1 MAGDIIIKNATIFT
15 GSDVI
20 EGGTL
25 VIRGGEIITC
35 AAGARTEESEGDD
48 VIDASGR
55 LVTPGFTIG
64 HTHIYS
70 ALARGIM
77 LKGEPAHNFVQIL
90 EKLWWLLDSR
100 LTLEQVEL
108 SSLLYGSSCLKSGVT
123 TIFDHHASFGR
134 IGGSLN
140 VIAGALAKIGLR
152 ACLCFEVSDR
162 GGEKKTREAIEEN
175 VDFIRRVGGGGP
187 MLNAMFGLHASFTL
201 SDSTLKTC
209 AASADPDKTG
219 FHVHAAEDKADQDV
233 TVKQYGK
240 RVIERLGEA
249 GILGEKTI
257 CSHCIWLEDEEIE
270 ILTGSGATVA
280 YNPQSNM
287 NNAVGAL
294 RVGRMLERGVKVVL
308 GTDGFTANILREA
321 LVGQILQ
328 NHVEKEPAA
337 GWDVLPRMVLKS
349 NDLMVQT
356 FFERSNAAIEEGRRC
371 DVVLW
376 NYDAPTP
383 VLGENFWGH
392 AVFGLLDCC
401 ADVVVVEG
409 KVVLRGG
416 ACAGIDEGEMMKECR
431 GAAGALWQDMR

>member
-1 MAGDIIIKNATIFT
+1 MPGDIIIRNATIFT

-20 EGGTL
+20 DGGTI
-25 VIRGGEIITC
+25 VIRGGEIIEC
-35 AAGARTEESEGDD
+35 SADAAVEESAGDD

-64 HTHIYS
+64 HTHVYS

-77 LKGEPAHNFVQIL
+77 LGGEPAHNFIEIL
-90 EKLWWLLDSR
+90 EKLWWRLDSR
-100 LTLEQVEL
+100 LTPEQVEL
-108 SSLLYGSSCLKSGVT
+108 SSFLYGSSCLKSGVT

-134 IGGSLN
+134 ISGSLD
-140 VIAGALAKIGLR
+140 VLAGALAKIGLR
-152 ACLCFEVSDR
+152 ACLCFAVSDR

-175 VDFIRRVGGGGP
+175 VDFIRRTAGGGP

-219 FHVHAAEDKADQDV
+219 FHIHAAEDKADQDA
-233 TVKQYGK
+233 TVNQYGK

-257 CSHCIWLEDEEIE
+257 LAHCIWLEDREID
-270 ILTGSGATVA
+270 ILTKSGSTVA

-294 RVGRMLERGVKVVL
+294 RAGRMLERGVKVVL
-308 GTDGFTANILREA
+308 GTDGFTGNIFREA

-328 NHVEKEPAA
+328 NHLEKDPAA
-337 GWDVLPRMVLKS
+337 GWNVLPRMVLAG

-356 FFERSNAAIEEGRRC
+356 FFERSNAALVEGRRS

-376 NYDAPTP
+376 DYDPPTP

-392 AVFGLLDCC
+392 AVFGLLDCR

-416 ACAGIDEGEMMKECR
+416 ACGGIDEDDMMKECR
-431 GAAGALWQDMR
+431 GAARALWEDMR

>member
-1 MAGDIIIKNATIFT
+1 MSDDIIIKNATVFT
-15 GSDVI
+15 GSEVI
-20 EGGTL
+20 EGGTI

-35 AAGARTEESEGDD
+35 SADARVKESAGDD

-77 LKGEPAHNFVQIL
+77 LKGEPAHNFVEIL

-108 SSLLYGSSCLKSGVT
+108 SSFLYGSSCLKAGVT
-123 TIFDHHASFGR
+123 TIFDHHASFGQ

-140 VIAGALAKIGLR
+140 VLAEALAKLGLR

-162 GGEKKTREAIEEN
+162 GGEKKAREAIEEN
-175 VDFIRRVGGGGP
+175 MDFIRRAGGGGP

-219 FHVHAAEDKADQDV
+219 FHIHAAEDRADQDA
-233 TVKQYGK
+233 TVEQYGK

-257 CSHCIWLEDEEIE
+257 LAHCIWLEDGEVE
-270 ILTGSGATVA
+270 ILTKSGSTVA

-294 RVGRMLERGVKVVL
+294 RVGKMLERGVKVVL

-321 LVGQILQ
+321 LAGQILQ

-337 GWDVLPRMVLKS
+337 GWNYLPRMVLAA
-349 NDLMVQT
+349 NDLLVQT
-356 FFERSNAAIEEGRRC
+356 FFERSNAVLGEGRRC

-376 NYDAPTP
+376 NYDPPTP

-392 AVFGLLDCC
+392 AVFGLLDSF

-409 KVVLRGG
+409 KVVLRDGT
-416 ACAGIDEGEMMKECR
+416 CTGINEADVMKECR
-431 GAAGALWQDMR
+431 CAAGALWEDMK